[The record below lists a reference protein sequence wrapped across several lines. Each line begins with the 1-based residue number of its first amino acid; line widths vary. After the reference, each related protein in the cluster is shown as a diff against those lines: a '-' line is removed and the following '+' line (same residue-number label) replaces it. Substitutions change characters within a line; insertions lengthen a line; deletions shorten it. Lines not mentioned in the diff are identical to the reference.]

1 MEVEEE
7 RLVES
12 LSKEEEQVLKEKHT
26 NNLIVKI
33 RKLCCEV
40 TPIFEDN
47 DEEGAF
53 EMETERDPMKQL
65 ISELDKMEIE

>member
-7 RLVES
+7 RLVEN
-12 LSKEEEQVLKEKHT
+12 LSKEEELVLKEKHA
-26 NNLIVKI
+26 NNLVVKI

-40 TPIFEDN
+40 TPIFEND

-53 EMETERDPMKQL
+53 EMETERDTMAQL
-65 ISELDKMEIE
+65 IRELDKMEIE